1 MNYTFLLGR
10 YETIDDLLTTKR
22 SLDLYNETDNV
33 IRIDFNYVLHINE
46 MTALGSRYNQKL
58 EEIILEEENQEK
70 KSKTYLTFWG

>member
-33 IRIDFNYVLHINE
+33 IRIDFNYVLHLNE
-46 MTALGSRYNQKL
+46 MTTLGSRYNQK
-58 EEIILEEENQEK
+58 LEEENQEK